1 MQKNTIQYYAIQ
13 FNTVQYNSIQS
24 QALCCLEYPTRSWWG
39 DGTENNEQNDNSILT
54 PHLSSPP
61 PLHFP
66 PVNSSTTHFFRSTV
80 KLTRVASSKLSIL
93 TSMSSLRKRLP
104 DPLPT
109 TNPPTTQLQQ
119 EVNVV
124 MVLKETKDGHYMLVT
139 QAFMDADLLGQL
151 EGGGDD

>member
-1 MQKNTIQYYAIQ
+1 
-13 FNTVQYNSIQS
+13 
-24 QALCCLEYPTRSWWG
+24 
-39 DGTENNEQNDNSILT
+39 
-54 PHLSSPP
+54 
-61 PLHFP
+61 
-66 PVNSSTTHFFRSTV
+66 
-80 KLTRVASSKLSIL
+80 
-93 TSMSSLRKRLP
+93 MSSLRKRLP

-151 EGGGDD
+151 GGGDD